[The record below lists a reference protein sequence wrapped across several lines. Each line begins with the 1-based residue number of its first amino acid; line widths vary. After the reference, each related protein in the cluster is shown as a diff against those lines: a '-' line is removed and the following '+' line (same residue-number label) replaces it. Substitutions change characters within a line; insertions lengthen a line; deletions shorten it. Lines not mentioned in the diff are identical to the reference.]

1 MKKEQLNMFVIGGVV
16 IITFGFVAYVQN
28 NRSDQ
33 AELMTQNE
41 SPHESDVTGT
51 DGWEVDSTVATETAR
66 TGDGVTHTDAQEVPD
81 LSKVE
86 NTNNGERS
94 ADTYRAF
101 QNSHVPYSRSIA
113 DVFPVTGTPAYRLEY
128 RFSGQFEDKYSEE
141 VYADYQLGDHIDG
154 CPSDRSVNIA
164 LTKFD
169 PGSKKYIPIVDD
181 FCLSFDFSVG
191 FYPVWSRDERY
202 VAFVDEKTF
211 TFDIFNPETTQIL
224 SFIDTKNLQEGVQ
237 SMPLPGYRDNYAFSW
252 PRLAFDFSTV
262 RKTEDGHIQ
271 VIGIGTWDYQRD
283 GYVFVF
289 DFTDWSLKQI
299 LNIEP
304 NDDVLMGA
312 EWSGPR
318 VVRAYTLPTDVV
330 KKCEEAVLY
339 PNGKSRGGK
348 ITGQSYTPAYYNCRK
363 INASN
368 FSQMKTHTIPF

>member
-1 MKKEQLNMFVIGGVV
+1 MKKEQLVRSVIGGTILVA
-16 IITFGFVAYVQN
+16 FGLIAYTQSN
-28 NRSDQ
+28 YSKQ
-33 AELMTQNE
+33 TGLMTQSESSYENE
-41 SPHESDVTGT
+41 VTDT
-51 DGWEVDSTVATETAR
+51 DGWKVESTIATEESESV
-66 TGDGVTHTDAQEVPD
+66 DGKTYDDAQTVPAQ
-81 LSKVE
+81 SNAK
-86 NTNNGERS
+86 NPS
-94 ADTYRAF
+94 ASLVDNKLTLDDYRTF
-101 QNSHVPYSRSIA
+101 QSSHVPYSRSIA
-113 DVFPVTGTPAYRLEY
+113 DVFPVTGTPTYRLENKWSDPDNEGSKELFDEY
-128 RFSGQFEDKYSEE
+128 DIGC
-141 VYADYQLGDHIDG
+141 ANDH
-154 CPSDRSVNIA
+154 SNAIA

-169 PGSKKYIPIVDD
+169 TGSKKYIQIVNDLCFVSD
-181 FCLSFDFSVG
+181 GQLIQK

-211 TFDIFNPETTQIL
+211 HFDIFNPETTQIL

-283 GYVFVF
+283 GYVYVF

-312 EWSGPR
+312 EWSGLR
-318 VVRAYTLPTDVV
+318 AVRAYTISTDAV

-339 PNGKSRGGK
+339 PNGKNRGGK
-348 ITGQSYTPAYYNCRK
+348 ITDQAFTPEYYSCRR

-368 FSQMKTHTIPF
+368 FAQMKMHTIPF

>member
-1 MKKEQLNMFVIGGVV
+1 MNTEQLVRSVIGCM
-16 IITFGFVAYVQN
+16 IILALGFVTYTFMKH
-28 NRSDQ
+28 SDQ

-41 SPHESDVTGT
+41 SSYESAETEIDE
-51 DGWEVDSTVATETAR
+51 WEVDSTVATETAR
-66 TGDGVTHTDAQEVPD
+66 TGDGVTYTDAQGEPD
-81 LSKVE
+81 LSNVK
-86 NTNNGERS
+86 NTNDSPMNDERS
-94 ADTYRAF
+94 SDTYRTF

-128 RFSGQFEDKYSEE
+128 KRNDDLYSEE
-141 VYADYQLGDHIDG
+141 FYDEYDIG
-154 CPSDRSVNIA
+154 CPSDYSVTIS

-169 PGSKKYIPIVDD
+169 PSSKRYRTIVDD
-181 FCLSFDFSVG
+181 VCFFSDG
-191 FYPVWSRDERY
+191 QLIHKFYPVWSRDERY
-202 VAFVDEKTF
+202 VAFVNEKTF

-237 SMPLPGYRDNYAFSW
+237 GMPLPGYSYAFSW

-283 GYVFVF
+283 GYVYVF

-299 LNIEP
+299 LNLEP

-312 EWSGPR
+312 EWAGER
-318 VVRAYTLPTDVV
+318 AIRAYTVSADIV
-330 KKCEEAVLY
+330 KKCEDAILD
-339 PNGKSRGGK
+339 PIRKSSGGK
-348 ITGQSYTPAYYNCRK
+348 ITSQAFTPEYYNCRK

-368 FSQMKTHTIPF
+368 FSQIKTHTIPF

>member
-1 MKKEQLNMFVIGGVV
+1 MKKEQLVRFVIGGA
-16 IITFGFVAYVQN
+16 IALTIGLIAYTQN
-28 NRSDQ
+28 NHSDQ
-33 AELMTQNE
+33 AEPMTQNE
-41 SPHESDVTGT
+41 SLYESKVTGK
-51 DGWEVDSTVATETAR
+51 DGWVVDSTVATETAR
-66 TGDGVTHTDAQEVPD
+66 TGDGVTHTDAQGAPD
-81 LSKVE
+81 LSKVK
-86 NTNNGERS
+86 NTNDSPMNGERS
-94 ADTYRAF
+94 ADTYRTF
-101 QNSHVPYSRSIA
+101 QNSHVPYSRRIA
-113 DVFPVTGTPAYRLEY
+113 DVFPVTGTPAYRLVNKWSDPDNEGPKELFDEY
-128 RFSGQFEDKYSEE
+128 DIGCANDYSN
-141 VYADYQLGDHIDG
+141 A
-154 CPSDRSVNIA
+154 IA

-169 PGSKKYIPIVDD
+169 TGGKKYIQIVNDLCFVSD
-181 FCLSFDFSVG
+181 GQLINK

-237 SMPLPGYRDNYAFSW
+237 GMPLPGYSYAFSW

-283 GYVFVF
+283 GYVYVF

-312 EWSGPR
+312 EWSASRAVR
-318 VVRAYTLPTDVV
+318 VYTLPTDVV
-330 KKCEEAVLY
+330 KKCEDTILD
-339 PNGKSRGGK
+339 PIRKRSGGK
-348 ITGQSYTPAYYNCRK
+348 ITSQALTPEYYSCRK

-368 FSQMKTHTIPF
+368 FAQMKTHTIPF